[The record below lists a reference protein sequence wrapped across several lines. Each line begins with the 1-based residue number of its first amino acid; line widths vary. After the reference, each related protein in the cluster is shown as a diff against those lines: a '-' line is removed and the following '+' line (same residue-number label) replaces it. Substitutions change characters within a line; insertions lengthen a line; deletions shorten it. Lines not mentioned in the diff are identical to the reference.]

1 MTLSVSNGLRVAAA
15 LAWFWCGCS
24 TDETAVPINPDP
36 VASGASSS
44 ADGTSA
50 NGTST
55 TAGVGGATSASST
68 ATSGAGGNG
77 AGGSEMGP
85 AGYTSGSR
93 LKAHY
98 FVGADGS
105 RQFRA
110 WYDSQLDI
118 LCDWARAT
126 DGKTR
131 CLPLVRLDTETYTY
145 WESSD
150 CTGKNVV
157 KAPYFLGDLIGSNLT
172 GPDFNTTAYFREAYP
187 ADVYALGNAMN
198 YAARALNN
206 NDCILTSGSGYEL
219 PDMPVPP
226 DTFVEAS
233 FELDP

>member
-110 WYDSQLDI
+110 WYDSQLDM

-126 DGKTR
+126 DNKTR
-131 CLPLVRLDTETYTY
+131 CLPPVRLDTETYTY
-145 WESSD
+145 WENSD
-150 CTGKNVV
+150 CTGKMWLRPPIGGVTL
-157 KAPYFLGDLIGSNLT
+157 LGAI
-172 GPDFNTTAYFREAYP
+172 
-187 ADVYALGNAMN
+187 
-198 YAARALNN
+198 
-206 NDCILTSGSGYEL
+206 
-219 PDMPVPP
+219 
-226 DTFVEAS
+226 
-233 FELDP
+233 